1 MRRTSKGIG
10 AMTKRDV
17 AEQVLDAL
25 GGKQNVKANDICMT
39 RLRILTEQP
48 DLVDMKKLRSIR
60 GVLGTVRRGPNGVE
74 IVFGP
79 GSINEVSNDIVQLT
93 GIQPSYSAFRGS
105 SSAPED
111 SISVQINGHAPI
123 PKAVRA
129 AVAAKKPLASTRV
142 ESTANAEDDN
152 EDDIDELASLLE
164 ATGAAGTKRLLVV
177 NGPNINMLGV
187 REPKI
192 YGRKTYADLVRLCR
206 KAAREAG
213 FAECRCFQS
222 NHEGDLVDVVQA
234 AYGEFDGIVI
244 NPAAYTHTSIALLD
258 ALKSVAIPTIEVHI
272 SKVDER
278 EDFRQTS
285 YVRAAC
291 FETIVGMG
299 LEGYRKAIK
308 DMAQYLSEHDE
319 DEKD

>member
-1 MRRTSKGIG
+1 MANT
-10 AMTKRDV
+10 DV

-25 GGKQNVKANDICMT
+25 GGKDNVKANDICMT
-39 RLRILTEQP
+39 RLRILTEKP
-48 DLVDMKKLRSIR
+48 GLIDLNKLRSIR
-60 GVLGTVRRGPNGVE
+60 GVLGTVRRGSNGVE

-79 GSINEVSNDIVQLT
+79 GSINEVSDDIVRLT
-93 GIQPSYSAFRGS
+93 GIEPSYSAFRDS

-129 AVAAKKPLASTRV
+129 AVAAKKPLAS
-142 ESTANAEDDN
+142 SHMGSPSSDEDDDASDM
-152 EDDIDELASLLE
+152 EELASLLE
-164 ATGAAGTKRLLVV
+164 ATGSADSPRLLVV

-206 KAAREAG
+206 SASQEAG
-213 FAECRCFQS
+213 FSECRCFQS
-222 NHEGDLVDVVQA
+222 NHEGDLVDVIQA

-244 NPAAYTHTSIALLD
+244 NPAAYTHTSVALLD
-258 ALKSVAIPTIEVHI
+258 ALKSVALPTIEVHI

-278 EDFRQTS
+278 EDFRQIS

-308 DMAQYLSEHDE
+308 DMAAHLREHRGA
-319 DEKD
+319 EKG

>member
-1 MRRTSKGIG
+1 MAKT
-10 AMTKRDV
+10 DV

-25 GGKQNVKANDICMT
+25 GGKDNVKANDICMT
-39 RLRILTEQP
+39 RLRILTEEP
-48 DLVDMKKLRSIR
+48 DLIDLNRLRSIK
-60 GVLGTVRRGPNGVE
+60 GVLGTVRRGSNGVE

-79 GSINEVSNDIVQLT
+79 GSINEVSNDIVRLT
-93 GIQPSYSAFRGS
+93 GIEPSYSAFRGS

-129 AVAAKKPLASTRV
+129 AVAAKKTLASAHV
-142 ESTANAEDDN
+142 DAPAVDD
-152 EDDIDELASLLE
+152 DDADDMEELASLLE
-164 ATGAAGTKRLLVV
+164 ATDASSTYRLLVV

-206 KAAREAG
+206 TAAREAG
-213 FAECRCFQS
+213 FSECRCFQS
-222 NHEGDLVDVVQA
+222 NHEGDLVDVIQA

-244 NPAAYTHTSIALLD
+244 NPAAYTHTSVALLD
-258 ALKSVAIPTIEVHI
+258 ALKSVALPTIEVHI

-278 EDFRQTS
+278 EDFRQVS

-291 FETIVGMG
+291 LETIVGMG
-299 LEGYRKAIK
+299 LDGYRKAIK
-308 DMAQYLSEHDE
+308 DMAAYLREHKGA
-319 DEKD
+319 EKA

>member
-1 MRRTSKGIG
+1 MAKT
-10 AMTKRDV
+10 DV
-17 AEQVLDAL
+17 AEQVLEAL
-25 GGKQNVKANDICMT
+25 GGKRNVKANDICMT
-39 RLRILTEQP
+39 RLRILTEKP
-48 DLVDMKKLRSIR
+48 DLIDMSSLRSIK
-60 GVLGTVRRGPNGVE
+60 GVLGTVRRGTNGVE

-79 GSINEVSNDIVQLT
+79 GSINEVSNELVELT
-93 GIQPSYSAFRGS
+93 GIQPSYSAFRDS

-111 SISVQINGHAPI
+111 SISVQINDHAPI

-129 AVAAKKPLASTRV
+129 AVAAKKPLASSRV
-142 ESTANAEDDN
+142 EPSASAQDD
-152 EDDIDELASLLE
+152 EDDIEELASLLE
-164 ATGAAGTKRLLVV
+164 ATSSAGTHRLLVV

-206 KAAREAG
+206 TAAREAG

-222 NHEGDLVDVVQA
+222 NHEGDMVDVIQA

-244 NPAAYTHTSIALLD
+244 NPAAYTHTSVALLD

-278 EDFRQTS
+278 EDFRQVS

-291 FETIVGMG
+291 FETIVGLG
-299 LEGYRKAIK
+299 LEGYRKAIN
-308 DMAQYLSEHDE
+308 DMAAYLRDHPSEA
-319 DEKD
+319 KA

>member
-1 MRRTSKGIG
+1 MAKT
-10 AMTKRDV
+10 DV

-25 GGKQNVKANDICMT
+25 GGKDNVKANDICMT
-39 RLRILTEQP
+39 RLRILTEEP
-48 DLVDMKKLRSIR
+48 DLIDLNRLRSIR
-60 GVLGTVRRGPNGVE
+60 GVLGTVRRGSNGVE

-79 GSINEVSNDIVQLT
+79 GSINEVSNDIVRLT
-93 GIQPSYSAFRGS
+93 GIEPSYSAFRGS

-129 AVAAKKPLASTRV
+129 AVAAKKPLASTHI
-142 ESTANAEDDN
+142 EPNASSEEDG
-152 EDDIDELASLLE
+152 EDEMEELASLLE
-164 ATGAAGTKRLLVV
+164 ATDAASANRLLVV

-192 YGRKTYADLVRLCR
+192 YGCRTYSDLVRLCR
-206 KAAREAG
+206 TAAREAG
-213 FAECRCFQS
+213 FSECRCFQS
-222 NHEGDLVDVVQA
+222 NHEGDLIDVIQA
-234 AYGEFDGIVI
+234 AYGEFEGIVI
-244 NPAAYTHTSIALLD
+244 NPAAYTHTSVALLD
-258 ALKSVAIPTIEVHI
+258 ALKSVALPTIEVHI

-278 EDFRQTS
+278 EDFRQVS

-299 LEGYRKAIK
+299 LEGYRKAIQ
-308 DMAQYLSEHDE
+308 DMAAYLREHKDT
-319 DEKD
+319 EKD

>member
-1 MRRTSKGIG
+1 MAKT
-10 AMTKRDV
+10 DV

-25 GGKQNVKANDICMT
+25 GGKDNVKANDICMT
-39 RLRILTEQP
+39 RLRILTEEP
-48 DLVDMKKLRSIR
+48 DLIDLNRLRSIR
-60 GVLGTVRRGPNGVE
+60 GVLGTVRRGSNGVE

-79 GSINEVSNDIVQLT
+79 GSINEVSNDIVRLT
-93 GIQPSYSAFRGS
+93 GIEPSYSAFRGS

-129 AVAAKKPLASTRV
+129 AVAVKKPLASTHI
-142 ESTANAEDDN
+142 EPNASSEEDG
-152 EDDIDELASLLE
+152 EDEMEELASLLE
-164 ATGAAGTKRLLVV
+164 ATDAASANRLLVV

-192 YGRKTYADLVRLCR
+192 YGRRTYSDLVRLCR
-206 KAAREAG
+206 TAAREAG
-213 FAECRCFQS
+213 FSECRCFQS
-222 NHEGDLVDVVQA
+222 NHEGDLVDVIQA
-234 AYGEFDGIVI
+234 AYGEFEGIVI
-244 NPAAYTHTSIALLD
+244 NPAAYTHTSVALLD
-258 ALKSVAIPTIEVHI
+258 ALKSVALPTIEVHI

-278 EDFRQTS
+278 EDFRQVS

-299 LEGYRKAIK
+299 LEGYRKAIQ
-308 DMAQYLSEHDE
+308 DMAAYLREHKDT
-319 DEKD
+319 EKD

>member
-1 MRRTSKGIG
+1 MANT
-10 AMTKRDV
+10 DV
-17 AEQVLDAL
+17 AERVLDAL
-25 GGKQNVKANDICMT
+25 GGKANVKANDICMT
-39 RLRILTEQP
+39 RLRILTEKP
-48 DLVDMKKLRSIR
+48 DLIDLNKLRSIK

-79 GSINEVSNDIVQLT
+79 GSINEVSDDIVRLT
-93 GIQPSYSAFRGS
+93 GIEPSYSAFRDS

-129 AVAAKKPLASTRV
+129 AVAAKKPLASSHLGSPSSY
-142 ESTANAEDDN
+142 EEDDASDM
-152 EDDIDELASLLE
+152 EELASLLE
-164 ATGAAGTKRLLVV
+164 ATGSADSPRLLVV

-206 KAAREAG
+206 SAAQEAG
-213 FAECRCFQS
+213 FSECRCFQS
-222 NHEGDLVDVVQA
+222 NHEGDLVDVIQA

-244 NPAAYTHTSIALLD
+244 NPAAYTHTSVALLD
-258 ALKSVAIPTIEVHI
+258 ALKSVALPTIEVHI

-278 EDFRQTS
+278 EDFRQIS

-308 DMAQYLSEHDE
+308 DMAAHLREHRGA
-319 DEKD
+319 EKG

>member
-1 MRRTSKGIG
+1 MAKTG
-10 AMTKRDV
+10 V

-25 GGKQNVKANDICMT
+25 GGKGNVTANDICMT
-39 RLRILTEQP
+39 RLRILTDRP
-48 DLVDMKKLRSIR
+48 DLVDMNKLRSIR

-79 GSINEVSNDIVQLT
+79 GSITEVSDDIIQLT
-93 GIQPSYSAFRGS
+93 GIKPSYSAFREF

-129 AVAAKKPLASTRV
+129 AVAAKKPLASCRV
-142 ESTANAEDDN
+142 EMPDDGDGEDA
-152 EDDIDELASLLE
+152 DDMDELASLLE
-164 ATGAAGTKRLLVV
+164 ATNGAEIGRLMVI

-206 KAAREAG
+206 KAACEEG

-222 NHEGDLVDVVQA
+222 NHEGDLVDVIQA
-234 AYGEFDGIVI
+234 AYGEFDGIII
-244 NPAAYTHTSIALLD
+244 NPAAYTHTSVALLD
-258 ALKSVAIPTIEVHI
+258 ALKSVAIPAIEIHI

-278 EDFRQTS
+278 EAFRQVS
-285 YVRAAC
+285 YVRTAC

-308 DMAQYLSEHDE
+308 DMATYLREHPAD
-319 DEKD
+319 KDA

>member
-1 MRRTSKGIG
+1 MANT
-10 AMTKRDV
+10 DV

-25 GGKQNVKANDICMT
+25 GGKDNVKANDICMT
-39 RLRILTEQP
+39 RLRILTEKP
-48 DLVDMKKLRSIR
+48 GLIDLNKLRSIR
-60 GVLGTVRRGPNGVE
+60 GVLGTVRRGSNGVE

-79 GSINEVSNDIVQLT
+79 GSINEVSDDIVRLT
-93 GIQPSYSAFRGS
+93 GIEPSYSAFRDS

-129 AVAAKKPLASTRV
+129 AVAAKKPLAS
-142 ESTANAEDDN
+142 SHMGSPSSDEDDDASDM
-152 EDDIDELASLLE
+152 EELASLLE
-164 ATGAAGTKRLLVV
+164 ATGSADSPRLLVV

-206 KAAREAG
+206 SAAQEAG
-213 FAECRCFQS
+213 FSECRCFQS
-222 NHEGDLVDVVQA
+222 NHEGDLVDVIQA

-244 NPAAYTHTSIALLD
+244 NPAAYTHTSVALLD
-258 ALKSVAIPTIEVHI
+258 ALKSVALPTIEVHI

-278 EDFRQTS
+278 EDFRQIS

-291 FETIVGMG
+291 FETVVGMG

-308 DMAQYLSEHDE
+308 DMAAHLREHRGA
-319 DEKD
+319 EKG

>member
-1 MRRTSKGIG
+1 MANT
-10 AMTKRDV
+10 DV

-25 GGKQNVKANDICMT
+25 GGKDNVKANDICMT
-39 RLRILTEQP
+39 RLRILTEKP
-48 DLVDMKKLRSIR
+48 GLIDLNKLRSIR
-60 GVLGTVRRGPNGVE
+60 GVLGTVRRGSNGVE

-79 GSINEVSNDIVQLT
+79 GSINEVSDDIVRLT
-93 GIQPSYSAFRGS
+93 GIEPSYSAFRDS

-129 AVAAKKPLASTRV
+129 AVAAKKPLAS
-142 ESTANAEDDN
+142 SHMGSPSSDEDDDASDM
-152 EDDIDELASLLE
+152 EELASLLE
-164 ATGAAGTKRLLVV
+164 ATGSADSPRLLVV

-206 KAAREAG
+206 SAAQEAG
-213 FAECRCFQS
+213 FSECRCFQS
-222 NHEGDLVDVVQA
+222 NHEGDLVDVIQA

-244 NPAAYTHTSIALLD
+244 NPAAYTHTSVALLD
-258 ALKSVAIPTIEVHI
+258 ALKSVALPTIEVHI

-278 EDFRQTS
+278 EDFRQIS

-308 DMAQYLSEHDE
+308 DMAAHLREHRGA
-319 DEKD
+319 EKG

>member
-1 MRRTSKGIG
+1 MAKT
-10 AMTKRDV
+10 DV

-25 GGKQNVKANDICMT
+25 GGKDNVKANDICMT
-39 RLRILTEQP
+39 RLRILTEEP
-48 DLVDMKKLRSIR
+48 DLIDLNRLRSIR
-60 GVLGTVRRGPNGVE
+60 GVLGTVRRGSNGVE

-79 GSINEVSNDIVQLT
+79 GSINEVSNDIVRLT
-93 GIQPSYSAFRGS
+93 GIEPSYSAFRGS

-129 AVAAKKPLASTRV
+129 AVAVKKPLASTHI
-142 ESTANAEDDN
+142 EPNASSEEDG
-152 EDDIDELASLLE
+152 EDEMEELASLLE
-164 ATGAAGTKRLLVV
+164 ATDAASANRLLVV

-192 YGRKTYADLVRLCR
+192 YGRRTYSDLVRLCR
-206 KAAREAG
+206 TAAREAG
-213 FAECRCFQS
+213 FSECRCFQS
-222 NHEGDLVDVVQA
+222 NHEGDLVDVIQA
-234 AYGEFDGIVI
+234 AYGEFEGIVI
-244 NPAAYTHTSIALLD
+244 NPAAYTHTSVALLD
-258 ALKSVAIPTIEVHI
+258 ALKSVALPTIEVHI

-278 EDFRQTS
+278 EDFRQVS

-299 LEGYRKAIK
+299 LEGYRKAIQ
-308 DMAQYLSEHDE
+308 DMAAYLREHKDP
-319 DEKD
+319 EKD

>member
-1 MRRTSKGIG
+1 MANT
-10 AMTKRDV
+10 DV
-17 AEQVLDAL
+17 AERVLDAL
-25 GGKQNVKANDICMT
+25 GGKANVKANDICMT
-39 RLRILTEQP
+39 RLRILTEKP
-48 DLVDMKKLRSIR
+48 DLIDLNKLRSIK

-79 GSINEVSNDIVQLT
+79 GSINEVSDDIVRLT
-93 GIQPSYSAFRGS
+93 GIEPSYSAFRDS

-129 AVAAKKPLASTRV
+129 AVAAKKPLASSHLGSP
-142 ESTANAEDDN
+142 STNEEDDASDM
-152 EDDIDELASLLE
+152 EELASLLE
-164 ATGAAGTKRLLVV
+164 ATGSADSPRLLVV

-206 KAAREAG
+206 TAAREAG
-213 FAECRCFQS
+213 FSECRCFQS
-222 NHEGDLVDVVQA
+222 NHEGDLVDVIQA

-244 NPAAYTHTSIALLD
+244 NPAAYTHTSVALLD
-258 ALKSVAIPTIEVHI
+258 ALKSVALPTIEVHI

-278 EDFRQTS
+278 EDFRQVS

-299 LEGYRKAIK
+299 LDGYRKAIK
-308 DMAQYLSEHDE
+308 DMAAYLREHKGA
-319 DEKD
+319 EKA

>member
-1 MRRTSKGIG
+1 MANT
-10 AMTKRDV
+10 DV
-17 AEQVLDAL
+17 AERVLDAL
-25 GGKQNVKANDICMT
+25 GGKANVKANDICMT
-39 RLRILTEQP
+39 RLRILTEKP
-48 DLVDMKKLRSIR
+48 DLIDLNKLRSIK

-79 GSINEVSNDIVQLT
+79 GSINEVSDDIVRLT
-93 GIQPSYSAFRGS
+93 GIEPSYSAFRDS

-129 AVAAKKPLASTRV
+129 AVAAKKPLASSHLGSP
-142 ESTANAEDDN
+142 STNEEDDASDM
-152 EDDIDELASLLE
+152 EELASLLE
-164 ATGAAGTKRLLVV
+164 ATGSADSPRLLVV

-206 KAAREAG
+206 SAAQEAG
-213 FAECRCFQS
+213 FSECRCFQS
-222 NHEGDLVDVVQA
+222 NHEGDLVDVIQA

-244 NPAAYTHTSIALLD
+244 NPAAYTHTSVALLD
-258 ALKSVAIPTIEVHI
+258 ALKSVALPTIEVHI

-278 EDFRQTS
+278 EDFRQIS

-308 DMAQYLSEHDE
+308 DMATHLREHQGA
-319 DEKD
+319 EKG